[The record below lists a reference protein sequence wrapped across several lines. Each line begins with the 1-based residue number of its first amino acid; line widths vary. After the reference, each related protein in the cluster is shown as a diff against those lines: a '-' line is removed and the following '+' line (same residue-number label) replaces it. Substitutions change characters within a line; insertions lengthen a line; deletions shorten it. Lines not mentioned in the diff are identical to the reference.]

1 MADPD
6 WSRLPVSQR
15 VRALV
20 RGIEGHARWNEA
32 LAKAPTADAMLDL
45 LVSASDRLGLGLSRA
60 DLARTPPLRDW
71 LWFKTNKPLLTIGDD
86 LPRYRQS

>member
-1 MADPD
+1 MANPD
-6 WSRLPVSQR
+6 WSRMTVGQR

-45 LVSASDRLGLGLSRA
+45 LVSASDRLGLGLTRA
-60 DLARTPPLRDW
+60 ELASTPPLRDW
-71 LWFKTNKPLLTIGDD
+71 LWFKTNKPLLTIGDE